1 MIVKTY
7 FNKQKAKSKKQKSQ
21 NQPMS
26 DYKKY
31 SIWSDSHNLTLEV
44 YLLTKK
50 FPKEE
55 LFGITS
61 QIRRAISSVPTN
73 IAEGCGRSSDLD
85 FRRFLIIAHGSA
97 TEVEYLLFLSLE
109 LNYISTDEH
118 NNLNVKIEILR
129 KQLHTLIKKLTLSNE
144 PKAKS

>member
-1 MIVKTY
+1 MR
-7 FNKQKAKSKKQKSQ
+7 
-21 NQPMS
+21 

-31 SIWSDSHNLTLEV
+31 SIWNDSHKLTLEI

-61 QIRRAISSVPTN
+61 QIRRAVSSVPTN
-73 IAEGCGRSSDLD
+73 IAKGCGRSTDLD
-85 FRRFLIIAHGSA
+85 LRRFLIISHGSA
-97 TEVEYLLFLSLE
+97 TEVEYLIFLSFE
-109 LNYISTDEH
+109 LNYISEEEYIDLTG
-118 NNLNVKIEILR
+118 KIEILR
-129 KQLHTLIKKLTLSNE
+129 KQLHTLIKKIALSVV

>member
-1 MIVKTY
+1 MR
-7 FNKQKAKSKKQKSQ
+7 
-21 NQPMS
+21 

-31 SIWSDSHNLTLEV
+31 SVWKDSHNLTLEI

-50 FPKEE
+50 FPNEE

-73 IAEGCGRSSDLD
+73 IAEGCGRSTDLD
-85 FRRFLIIAHGSA
+85 FRRFLTISHGSA
-97 TEVEYLLFLSLE
+97 TEVEYLIFLSFE
-109 LNYISTDEH
+109 LNYVSEEEYIDLTS
-118 NNLNVKIEILR
+118 KIEILR
-129 KQLHTLIKKLTLSNE
+129 KQLHTLIKKIALSVE

>member
-1 MIVKTY
+1 MR
-7 FNKQKAKSKKQKSQ
+7 
-21 NQPMS
+21 

-31 SIWSDSHNLTLEV
+31 SIWNDSHKLTLEI

-61 QIRRAISSVPTN
+61 QIRRAVSSVPTN
-73 IAEGCGRSSDLD
+73 IAEGCGRGSDLD
-85 FRRFLIIAHGSA
+85 FKRFLIISHGSA
-97 TEVEYLLFLSLE
+97 TEVEYLIFLSFE
-109 LNYISTDEH
+109 LNYISEEEYIDLTG
-118 NNLNVKIEILR
+118 KIEILR
-129 KQLHTLIKKLTLSNE
+129 KQIHTLIKKIALSVE

>member
-1 MIVKTY
+1 MR
-7 FNKQKAKSKKQKSQ
+7 
-21 NQPMS
+21 

-31 SIWSDSHNLTLEV
+31 SVWSDSHNLTLEV

-61 QIRRAISSVPTN
+61 QIRRASSSVPTN

-97 TEVEYLLFLSLE
+97 TEVEYLLFLSFE
-109 LNYISTDEH
+109 LNYISEEQYG
-118 NNLNVKIEILR
+118 NLNYKIEILR
-129 KQLHTLIKKLTLSNE
+129 KQIHTLIKKLALSDE
-144 PKAKS
+144 PKTKS